1 MLNYATLPLFELKNE
16 EGEVIREITV
26 EEYLVQEIERDELE
40 FNHPIY
46 KRIYDEFQHFVN
58 NSQLIDNKF
67 FINHPE
73 SDISRTTADLISQKY
88 ELSKRF
94 KKKEVYIETED
105 MKLKTIVPDII
116 TTYKSKRISLMVKQV
131 QAQLLQLQKDGQMD
145 TFLELQQRLI
155 LLNNLKREL
164 SKSLRNRII
173 I

>member
-1 MLNYATLPLFELKNE
+1 MPLFELKNE
-16 EGEVIREITV
+16 EDDVIREITV

-40 FNHPIY
+40 FNHPVY
-46 KRIYDEFQHFVN
+46 QRIFQEFQHFVN
-58 NSQLIDNKF
+58 NGQLIDNKF

-73 SDISRTTADLISQKY
+73 ADISRTTADLISQKY

-94 KKKEVYIETED
+94 KKREIFIETED
-105 MKLKTIVPDII
+105 MKLKTIVPEIVL
-116 TTYKSKRISLMVKQV
+116 TYKSKRISLVVKQI
-131 QAQLLQLQKDGQMD
+131 QSQLLQFQKDGQTD

-164 SKSLRNRII
+164 SKSLRDRII